1 MKDLFC
7 KGCDEFVME
16 MSEEDAEFISALCSN
31 CWEI

>member
-16 MSEEDAEFISALCSN
+16 MSIEDAEFLSVLCER
-31 CWEI
+31 CW

>member
-16 MSEEDAEFISALCSN
+16 MSEEDSEFITVLCER
-31 CWEI
+31 CW